1 VLSFQRPAC
10 FSFLTRWP
18 TRQTIGTSKKM
29 NMPGTTEVTFSFI
42 GSVSSQV
49 RQQPLQYSATLQKPR
64 NIKSSFITRD
74 VTLFGAHVTGTCKK
88 KGNVRGAL
96 PRRLRVSDD

>member
-1 VLSFQRPAC
+1 MLF
-10 FSFLTRWP
+10 FLTRWS

-49 RQQPLQYSATLQKPR
+49 RQQPLQYSATLQSQGTSKVH
-64 NIKSSFITRD
+64 SSR
-74 VTLFGAHVTGTCKK
+74 AM
-88 KGNVRGAL
+88 
-96 PRRLRVSDD
+96 